1 MPRRQC
7 SLSVA
12 FAAALLGLAS
22 ACHADEAPA
31 AGHGDLPELGIMG
44 TIPLYWGEAGDF
56 GEVLNGQSS
65 AHWAR
70 AQLEDNYRL
79 EPLDTLDA
87 DSLRGLDYLLL
98 AQPRALSPTENVALD
113 DWVRR
118 GGKVLVFAD
127 PLMTGESRFAIGDRR
142 RPQDVVLL
150 SPILTHWGLSL
161 AFDEDQLTPARM
173 VPSQGATIPVN
184 LPGVIEV
191 AEEGN
196 RDCRIIAGD
205 VLAWCAIG
213 SGRAV
218 VLADAALLDLHQPHP
233 AAASALNWLIDVSF
247 AETGDG
253 TGRDGE
259 RG

>member
-1 MPRRQC
+1 MPRLRC

-12 FAAALLGLAS
+12 LAAALLGLAS

-31 AGHGDLPELGIMG
+31 ADPGELPELGIMG

-56 GEVLNGQSS
+56 GEVLAGQGSV
-65 AHWAR
+65 HWAR
-70 AQLEDNYRL
+70 AQLEADYRL

-87 DSLRGLDYLLL
+87 DSLGDLDFLLL
-98 AQPRALSPTENVALD
+98 AQPRALSPAENVALD
-113 DWVRR
+113 DWVRH
-118 GGKVLVFAD
+118 GGRVLVFAD

-161 AFDEDQLTPARM
+161 AFDEDQPTPERM
-173 VPSQGATIPVN
+173 VPAQGATIPVN

-191 AEEGN
+191 ADE
-196 RDCRIIAGD
+196 DTDHCRIIAGD
-205 VLAWCAIG
+205 VLASCAIG

-218 VLADAALLDLHQPHP
+218 VLADAAVLDLHQPHP
-233 AAASALNWLIDVSF
+233 AAARALNWLIGVSF
-247 AETGDG
+247 DQTGDG
-253 TGRDGE
+253 AGRSGE